1 MKLSM
6 KLSSHMR
13 VLESRMRKSP
23 PSLTFIDLQFTIPCA
38 ICLPFTKGGWIPE
51 LVELNFIAFKLA
63 SIPSNSCVSKFL
75 PLVTATLQR
84 PQILALWEG
93 DYFLTPPTMNN
104 CRLGSCVG
112 PRSVF
117 FTDHNPNQQ
126 LMSSKFHFPG
136 LWKKMY
142 PRDHWKSQATLLC
155 GPSDPSVSLSLF
167 KNKFHTN
174 RWLSIK

>member
-126 LMSSKFHFPG
+126 LMSSKFHFLG